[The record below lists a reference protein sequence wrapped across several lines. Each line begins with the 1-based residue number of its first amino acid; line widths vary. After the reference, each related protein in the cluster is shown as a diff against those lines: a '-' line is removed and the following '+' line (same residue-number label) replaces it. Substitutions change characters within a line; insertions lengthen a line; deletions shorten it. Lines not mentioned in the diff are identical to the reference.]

1 MIPPAYN
8 DGISDPRIGYGGV
21 PLPGARSITS
31 VVHVE
36 EGFSDHAATTLVVS
50 WGQFMDH
57 DFTLTGTML
66 SKFIQKLQSLFFRS
80 SIPAVFTDPLNRN
93 EFEECCR
100 PPIGSPPNKY
110 CFNIDVPHNDEFFS
124 RFGVRCIDFVR
135 GFPGVRHGCRL
146 GII

>member
-1 MIPPAYN
+1 MNFSNRRLIPPAYN
-8 DGISDPRIGYGGV
+8 DGISDPRIGYDGL

-66 SKFIQKLQSLFFRS
+66 SKFDSKSAIF
-80 SIPAVFTDPLNRN
+80 I
-93 EFEECCR
+93 
-100 PPIGSPPNKY
+100 
-110 CFNIDVPHNDEFFS
+110 
-124 RFGVRCIDFVR
+124 
-135 GFPGVRHGCRL
+135 FPGFILSFSC
-146 GII
+146 